1 MAKKE
6 STPKVA
12 PSAGPPTAS
21 DPKREAK
28 AAPQPDAETEAPPD
42 STPKNAK

>member
-1 MAKKE
+1 MAKME
-6 STPKVA
+6 GTPKVA
-12 PSAGPPTAS
+12 PSAGPPKAS

-28 AAPQPDAETEAPPD
+28 AAPQPDAEAEAPPD

>member
-1 MAKKE
+1 MAKME
-6 STPKVA
+6 GTPKVA
-12 PSAGPPTAS
+12 PSAGRPKAS

-28 AAPQPDAETEAPPD
+28 AAPQPDAEAVAPAD